1 MNRGKDLK
9 SARKK
14 VVRQKICQMMKHT
27 PKTTRYIS
35 QPFISGG
42 DYLTTQTVVRSICAL
57 FIAAFR
63 GLKCH
68 PLACIVLKVRLAADS
83 NPSLSARSLSRTISA
98 KLIFRL
104 KKIGQPASPN
114 YCHCPRELSEYH
126 EWAAK
131 LLLTSLRKI

>member
-57 FIAAFR
+57 FV
-63 GLKCH
+63 GL
-68 PLACIVLKVRLAADS
+68 
-83 NPSLSARSLSRTISA
+83 SLLFVALSVIRW
-98 KLIFRL
+98 
-104 KKIGQPASPN
+104 PAS
-114 YCHCPRELSEYH
+114 C
-126 EWAAK
+126 
-131 LLLTSLRKI
+131 